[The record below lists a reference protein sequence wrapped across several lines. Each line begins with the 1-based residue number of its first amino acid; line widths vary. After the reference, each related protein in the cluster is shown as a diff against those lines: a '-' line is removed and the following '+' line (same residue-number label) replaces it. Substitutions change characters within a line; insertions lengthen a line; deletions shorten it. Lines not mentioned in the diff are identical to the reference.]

1 MGLDQYLYAIILPFD
16 MEKNKKLIEFV
27 NELFDLKDTV
37 DLIYPKCEVGYW
49 RKNYRINNYFIMDED
64 PCEITIGVEKL
75 EKLLNICKQIQEDFS
90 KLDDL
95 LPLPIGYPGW
105 YENMNEDENKEE
117 INRTIELLTKILSV
131 KAYITF
137 RYEINY

>member
-16 MEKNKKLIEFV
+16 MYKNEKLIAFV

-49 RKNYRINNYFIMDED
+49 RKNLRIHNYFDMDE
-64 PCEITIGVEKL
+64 EQFEKSIGLEQL
-75 EKLLNICKQIQEDFS
+75 EKLLSLCKQIQEDFS
-90 KLDDL
+90 KLNDL
-95 LPLPIGYPGW
+95 LPLPVW
-105 YENMNEDENKEE
+105 YEENRDDDGNKEE
-117 INRTIELLTKILSV
+117 IVRTIEILTKILSV

-137 RYEINY
+137 RYEISY